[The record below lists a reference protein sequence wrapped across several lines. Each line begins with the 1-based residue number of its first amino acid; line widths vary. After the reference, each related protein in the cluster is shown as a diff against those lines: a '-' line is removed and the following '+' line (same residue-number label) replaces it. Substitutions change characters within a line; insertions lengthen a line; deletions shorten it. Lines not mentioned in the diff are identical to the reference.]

1 MDEGYVT
8 SIQKEDTIVVFG
20 AAPRGGFRSRPGEVV
35 QKTKTGYRA
44 NSGEGTRRVPRAA
57 ARAFENRA
65 TRSGNMKRKS
75 RALAAGG
82 KK

>member
-8 SIQKEDTIVVFG
+8 STQKEDTIVVFG
-20 AAPRGGFRSRPGEVV
+20 AAPFRFRPGEVV

-44 NSGEGTRRVPRAA
+44 NSGAGTRRIPRAA

-65 TRSGNMKRKS
+65 TRAGNMKRKS

-82 KK
+82 NK